1 MRKLLLFI
9 VILIVL
15 IAGTGFALQSGLADP
30 LVKSQVE
37 SALLKSDMSE
47 KQADCMSGRMVDRLS
62 VWQLWK
68 LRSGMA
74 AREGESEQPDGFGDT
89 IKRLRRVDDT
99 EAVAVV
105 TTSAGL
111 CALGIG

>member
-1 MRKLLLFI
+1 MRKFLFLILLIGALAG
-9 VILIVL
+9 VL
-15 IAGTGFALQSGLADP
+15 LYTDLAKP
-30 LVKSQVE
+30 LVKSQVQ
-37 SALLKSDMSE
+37 SALLESGMSE
-47 KQADCMSGRMVDRLS
+47 KRADCMAGRMVDRLN
-62 VWQLWK
+62 VWQLYK

-74 AREGESEQPDGFGDT
+74 PQEGETERPEGLGDT

-111 CALGIG
+111 CAIGIG